1 MVFKPYT
8 DSEFYD
14 QASSGKSVRYSS
26 VDFEPND
33 EESAFRFLHEGMV
46 IYTSSFFFHYIL
58 IINIDKKEENIT
70 ELDCDSDDF
79 GNFNLN
85 TSEYFNNY
93 KDK

>member
-1 MVFKPYT
+1 MDFKPYT

-14 QASSGKSVRYSS
+14 HASSWKSVRYSS

-46 IYTSSFFFHYIL
+46 IIM
-58 IINIDKKEENIT
+58 NIDKKEENIT
-70 ELDCDSDDF
+70 ELDCDSDNF
-79 GNFNLN
+79 SNFNLN
-85 TSEYFNNY
+85 SSEYFNNY